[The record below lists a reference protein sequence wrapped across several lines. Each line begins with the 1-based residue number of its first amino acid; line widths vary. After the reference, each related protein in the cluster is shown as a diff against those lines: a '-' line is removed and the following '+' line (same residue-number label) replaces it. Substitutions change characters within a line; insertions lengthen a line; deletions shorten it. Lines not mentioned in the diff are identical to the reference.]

1 MVVVLISRFEGT
13 LGSMSDSASV
23 PPKANRLAFIDALR
37 GFACLWVIAV
47 HAHGAWITNPDD
59 VAKLTWQY
67 PLLSF
72 WGLGMKGV
80 DLFIVLSGFCLSW
93 PIFRPDGSVD
103 VSRVGKAFF
112 IRRFWRII
120 PVYYSALVFAVVLLN
135 SGLPKFAPYTGLL
148 DVVPSLLGIQNVF
161 TTFAGRING
170 SLWSIALELQLYV
183 LFPFV
188 VRMIARFS
196 TVTVCGS
203 LLAIGAL
210 AGIADAFIDAP
221 NVFGYFSLA
230 GRIGQFAAGIY
241 VASLIK
247 TRTAIALPLM
257 ILLGAVGCV
266 LGLLAHLGKGGQ
278 LIQGLTFTTWGVTFA
293 ALILLLS
300 RSNGVLWTG
309 NPFGKLLC
317 NTGLISYSVYAVHFP
332 IVYLLAPLNNL
343 FGISPMMQMGSFFVT
358 GFPVILVIGLS
369 LFLSV
374 EKWAIKRSSLMVS

>member
-1 MVVVLISRFEGT
+1 
-13 LGSMSDSASV
+13 MSDSVSV
-23 PPKANRLAFIDALR
+23 LPKANRLAFIDALR

-59 VAKLTWQY
+59 VAKLSWQY

-103 VSRVGKAFF
+103 VSRVGKPFF
-112 IRRFWRII
+112 VRRFWRII
-120 PVYYSALVFAVVLLN
+120 PVYYSALLFAVVLLN
-135 SGLPKFAPYTGLL
+135 SGLPKFAPYTSLL

-221 NVFGYFSLA
+221 NVLGYFSLA
-230 GRIGQFAAGIY
+230 GRMGQFASGIY

-247 TRTAIALPLM
+247 KNSVIPITL
-257 ILLGAVGCV
+257 ILFVASVACV
-266 LGLLAHLGKGGQ
+266 FGLLAHIGKGGQ
-278 LIQGLTFTTWGVTFA
+278 LIHGLTFTTWGVTFG
-293 ALILLLS
+293 ALILVLS

-317 NTGLISYSVYAVHFP
+317 NTGLISYSVYVVHFP
-332 IVYLLAPLNNL
+332 IVYLFVPLNNL
-343 FGISPMMQMGSFFVT
+343 FGTSPMHQMGSFFVT
-358 GFPVILVIGLS
+358 AFPVILIAGFV
-369 LFLSV
+369 LFLTV
-374 EKWAIKRSSLMVS
+374 ERWSMHRSSNVR